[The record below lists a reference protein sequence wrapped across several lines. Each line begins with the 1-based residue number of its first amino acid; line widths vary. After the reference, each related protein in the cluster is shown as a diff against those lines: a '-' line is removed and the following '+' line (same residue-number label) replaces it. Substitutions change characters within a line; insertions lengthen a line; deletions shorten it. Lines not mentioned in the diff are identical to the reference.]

1 MVEERRAK
9 IVETVNRLG
18 TASFSTLMEMFP
30 EVSEMT
36 LRKDLKSLDGERR
49 LVRIHGGARSLDTIY
64 GSDMS
69 LEQRLG
75 QNIEKKQQIANK
87 ASALIEENASIFLDS
102 GSTMVA
108 LARCFPDIPCTIFTG
123 GLCCANELSRLRQA
137 EIYMFG
143 GRLNKASLSV
153 RDSRLTRDMENIYFD
168 IAFIAVNGFSTE
180 NGFGCNSSDR
190 WEMEQTV
197 IRRCART
204 VVLMDSTK
212 VGKIRTFSICMPEQI
227 DTLVSDDGLSEE
239 TRTYLEQRG
248 VEVL

>member
-1 MVEERRAK
+1 
-9 IVETVNRLG
+9 
-18 TASFSTLMEMFP
+18 
-30 EVSEMT
+30 
-36 LRKDLKSLDGERR
+36 
-49 LVRIHGGARSLDTIY
+49 
-64 GSDMS
+64 
-69 LEQRLG
+69 
-75 QNIEKKQQIANK
+75 
-87 ASALIEENASIFLDS
+87 
-102 GSTMVA
+102 
-108 LARCFPDIPCTIFTG
+108 
-123 GLCCANELSRLRQA
+123 
-137 EIYMFG
+137 MFG

-180 NGFGCNSSDR
+180 NGFGCNSADR